1 MIRQQAGVALFQVL
15 LVSAILT
22 LLCLHINRE
31 AQQHVDLASQL
42 ETRSRMLV
50 RAHSTES
57 AVLYVLLTSPW
68 RQLEEPRYTS
78 DLAASWNFNGQ
89 PVQWQGARLELTN
102 LSSLIEATSRGR
114 ELPALIS
121 QASNGKVTVDGAAQ
135 LLTEWQQKYNYPLP
149 GPNSKVLPLQY
160 PQELM
165 LAGIS
170 PLWFEQI
177 SALLT
182 TYPAAVRNPF
192 MTPEALWPVYFDSYK
207 VEELKQLKLNGMLS
221 TQAFSLSTGA
231 KEDEFSSASN
241 GPWFRIRFTVSEGDV
256 TLNRQLD
263 IGLQPA
269 QSEPILVWDYLPATY
284 FFGSHLF
291 HEKSI

>member
-1 MIRQQAGVALFQVL
+1 MIRRQAGVALFQVL

-50 RAHSTES
+50 RAHSTEA
-57 AVLYVLLTSPW
+57 AVVFELLTSPW
-68 RQLEEPRYTS
+68 RQLDKPRYTS

-89 PVQWQGARLELTN
+89 PLQWQGARLELTN
-102 LSSLIEATSRGR
+102 LSSLIEARSMGR
-114 ELPALIS
+114 ELPVLIS
-121 QASNGKVTVDGAAQ
+121 QVSDGQITADGAAQ
-135 LLTEWQQKYNYPLP
+135 LLSEWRQQYNYPAS
-149 GPNSKVLPLQY
+149 GTDSKLLPLQY

-165 LAGIS
+165 LAGLTPS
-170 PLWFEQI
+170 WYAQM
-177 SALLT
+177 SAALT
-182 TYPAAVRNPF
+182 TYPTAVRNPF
-192 MTPEALWPVYFDSYK
+192 MTPEALWPVYFDQFK
-207 VEELKQLKLNGMLS
+207 VEELKQMKLNGMLS
-221 TQAFSLSTGA
+221 TQAFSLATGA
-231 KEDEFSSASN
+231 KEDEFSTASN

-269 QSEPILVWDYLPATY
+269 HSEPILVWDYLPATY
-284 FFGSHLF
+284 FFGSHLV